1 MINLITLRGVKM
13 KKEYFK
19 PFAWGMAVGM
29 VVLLIVIF
37 STGWVVT
44 SNSAKVMAHEI
55 SENAVVDRLATIAV
69 AQFMENP
76 NREKGLK
83 DLKELDS
90 WKRADYVKE
99 QGWAIMPG
107 EKESD
112 YGVAKECARLL
123 VESVR

>member
-1 MINLITLRGVKM
+1 MTKGYM
-13 KKEYFK
+13 KSFG
-19 PFAWGMAVGM
+19 WGMVAGM

-44 SNSAKVMAHEI
+44 SNSAKAMAHEI
-55 SENAVVDRLATIAV
+55 SENAVVDRLAPIAV
-69 AQFMENP
+69 AQFMKNP
-76 NREKGLK
+76 NREEGLK
-83 DLKELDS
+83 ELKELDS
-90 WKRADYVKE
+90 WKRADYVKK

-123 VESVR
+123 VEPVK